1 MLNKIFKKTES
12 PAEAKASEA
21 AKVAQAK
28 KDAAHQAA
36 ETAAQVSA
44 QVMATWQP
52 KLDAAVAANDDA
64 ALLAIANESP
74 AVDIKLAAIV
84 ALTNEESLKLAE
96 REFRTHD
103 RRVHRAAKQRLEAA
117 VAQREAREA
126 AQKLIESAKALVNEA
141 KIPANRLVELDRAW
155 LALDIALLHPDQRD
169 EFAALAADLTTL
181 TRERGEQ
188 QLHLNRWTADAK
200 QALLHLNVTL
210 GDVAAGIKDRT
221 LLQPPCDAANELLK
235 HIPQGD
241 GAAMLAQGLQNGLL
255 TATQI
260 EARLQVLDVLLT
272 PVAVAAPVVVSVVVS
287 AIEPDAE
294 PAAEPAAVAVETPET
309 SAETMPQAATVD
321 ATTGDS
327 TSEQAVAPTAPP
339 TEGGLHSSAALEAN
353 LQPSL
358 SASPAPSTASAAA
371 RWHELPPIADAQI
384 ASLLN
389 ARFDQWQRA
398 QTDARKAHS
407 TEKRNKANEQKNAVK
422 QERNQ
427 ALAELLQQ
435 AETALAGGHLNET
448 NKHLVAID
456 HALDEGAPAGALRGR
471 IDALQAE
478 YARLKGWQHWG
489 GGRVRDDLVLEAEAL
504 AELVSTTLVTVAAA
518 STASAVAE
526 ASTEPAIAPADTT
539 VAPVE
544 AAETAETAGTVDL
557 SPATAD
563 AVDNLQSDSAVV
575 LADGAAELSKL
586 PAVTATQVD
595 PDTAPDSAL
604 GAVLGASPSNV
615 IAETAAGVVSKTET
629 KPVRPEKP
637 KGKKDKPA
645 QAKLPPKFSVK
656 QHADAIE
663 KLRDRWKELDKLGGA
678 SSRSLWKRF
687 DAALKIA
694 YAPVAEHLAKLKAVR
709 QENLD
714 ARHKLIVALDAVK
727 LANTEAGEIQNFRE
741 LSHALEHFQTEWRKS
756 GPVEH
761 TVPHKSREKLLEKM
775 RSSMARLE
783 TPLQEA
789 RRSAQTTREQF
800 IVRAK
805 ALSADAAAKPQSKE
819 IIPKIRE
826 LQTEWQQH
834 AKTLPL
840 ARNVENALWTE
851 FKTATDAV
859 FTQRDAAFSARDD
872 EFKKHRQEREALIG
886 KLAALTADTQAA
898 EIKRTISDVDTAWRR
913 TGEVRRD
920 DAAKIEARFRAARD
934 TATKHLAGSANRVWF
949 GVCDAL
955 NAKMSLCVEAES
967 AAPDSE
973 IDARWQALPV
983 LPPVW
988 EQSLKTRLKAVL
1000 GGNAKEVNE
1009 GTIDATLL
1017 QLESALD
1024 IPSPPASQA
1033 ARRDL
1038 KLRALKAALEGK
1050 PSNAPTGTIEQLVA
1064 EAVGHSML
1072 AAAQNERLAAV
1083 LAAVRERGHARG

>member
-1 MLNKIFKKTES
+1 MLNKIFKKSES
-12 PAEAKASEA
+12 PADAKASEA
-21 AKVAQAK
+21 VKVAQAK
-28 KDAAHQAA
+28 KDAAQQAA
-36 ETAAQVSA
+36 ESAAQASA
-44 QVMATWQP
+44 LVMATWQP
-52 KLDAAVAANDDA
+52 KLDAAVAASDDI

-84 ALTNEESLKLAE
+84 ALATEESLKSAE

-117 VAQREAREA
+117 IAQREAREA
-126 AQKLIESAKALVNEA
+126 AQKLIESAKALVKEA

-188 QLHLNRWTADAK
+188 QLHLSRWTADAK

-210 GDVAAGIKDRT
+210 GDVAAGIKERT
-221 LLQPPCDAANELLK
+221 LLQAPCEAANELLT

-255 TATQI
+255 TASQI
-260 EARLQVLDVLLT
+260 EARLQVLAVLLRPVLMPVAM
-272 PVAVAAPVVVSVVVS
+272 PVAVAQPVDESTVEPTSAVV
-287 AIEPDAE
+287 EKPDATIE
-294 PAAEPAAVAVETPET
+294 TRPENAAEAETKVTVAGGAEPEQAAVQ
-309 SAETMPQAATVD
+309 SAQPL
-321 ATTGDS
+321 
-327 TSEQAVAPTAPP
+327 
-339 TEGGLHSSAALEAN
+339 EGGAHRNAALEAG
-353 LQPSL
+353 LEPSAP
-358 SASPAPSTASAAA
+358 SFSAPSTVGAAA
-371 RWHELPPIADAQI
+371 RWHELPPIADPQI

-389 ARFDQWQRA
+389 ARFDQWQRT

-407 TEKRNKANEQKNAVK
+407 ADKRNKANEQKNAVK
-422 QERNQ
+422 LERNQ

-448 NKHLVAID
+448 SKHLVAID
-456 HALDEGAPAGALRGR
+456 NALDEGAPAGALRGR

-478 YARLKGWQHWG
+478 FARLKGWQHWG

-504 AELVSTTLVTVAAA
+504 AAVVTNAVALVST
-518 STASAVAE
+518 
-526 ASTEPAIAPADTT
+526 DTT
-539 VAPVE
+539 
-544 AAETAETAGTVDL
+544 
-557 SPATAD
+557 
-563 AVDNLQSDSAVV
+563 DSAVV
-575 LADGAAELSKL
+575 EASVAPMVARIHAEATGVQAEPSAAEFEAAASAA
-586 PAVTATQVD
+586 PHETQNA
-595 PDTAPDSAL
+595 APNETPNETQNAAPIVSLEAAL
-604 GAVLGASPSNV
+604 EANLEAFPGEVAIESVSDVASNTD
-615 IAETAAGVVSKTET
+615 A

-663 KLRDRWKELDKLGGA
+663 KLRERWKELDKLGGA

-687 DAALKIA
+687 DAALKTA
-694 YAPVAEHLAKLKAVR
+694 YVPVSEHLAKLKAVR
-709 QENLD
+709 QDNLD
-714 ARHKLIVALDAVK
+714 ARNKLIASLDAVK
-727 LANTEAGEIQNFRE
+727 LANTEAGEVQNYRE
-741 LSHALEHFQTEWRKS
+741 LSHALEHFQAEWRKS

-783 TPLQEA
+783 APLQEA
-789 RRSAQTTREQF
+789 RRLAQTTREQF

-819 IIPKIRE
+819 IIPKIRA

-840 ARNVENALWTE
+840 ARNVENALWAE
-851 FKTATDAV
+851 FKSATDAV

-886 KLAALTADTQAA
+886 KLAVLTADTQAA

-913 TGEVRRD
+913 AGEVRRD
-920 DAAKIEARFRAARD
+920 DAAKIEARFRVARE
-934 TATKHLAGSANRVWF
+934 TASKHLAGSANRVWF
-949 GVCDAL
+949 GVCDTL
-955 NAKMSLCVEAES
+955 NAKISLCVEAES
-967 AAPDSE
+967 AVPDSE
-973 IDARWQALPV
+973 IDARWQALSV
-983 LPPVW
+983 LPPAW

-1000 GGNAKEVNE
+1000 GGNAREVNE
-1009 GTIDATLL
+1009 GAIDATLL